1 MSYQYS
7 QEAKERISKLGQS
20 EIVNFINEISPT
32 LRRKAFGCLP
42 KVPGFRAGHPTEIKE
57 KQKRLIGYMFQSHP
71 SSEER
76 KAWKSFSL
84 FWQFWAEEKI
94 DKSFSMIDN
103 LGLKENSGS
112 IFIREL
118 AKNFP
123 KVARENIERLFIFS
137 GFADDPDVINAFNLF
152 PPAVVLARDIVIDTL
167 PIRLDELEARISLI
181 ADNVE
186 KKNNH
191 IKELELKIDAFS
203 KQFDNY
209 FNNEKSSL
217 KIINELQ
224 SLINSETKQSDIA
237 NKAIDELYHFNE
249 KNKQLILSLQEKLDF
264 NALAMNDI
272 SEHEKLIKSMANDI
286 SEFKNAL
293 TILCDNKIKNNELDY
308 VNELKKLT
316 ERIDTLE
323 INTSQASEVS
333 VTNRFTKF
341 HEIAHYENYEYL
353 SSSEDISN
361 RISLNLQAVGLTKN
375 SAEKLA
381 RLTLATFVSGQII
394 QFSGSLADI
403 IADAIAIAIGAPRYH
418 IWRVPVGIISDM
430 DAFDFIETIAE
441 SSRCLLLKGANL
453 SAFEIYGAAIRDIV
467 VQRQIHPT
475 NYDHLALIAT
485 WKQGPATFPDGGML
499 AELGP
504 VIDTDTLKMRGLS
517 ATLPQLKPGCLAKDK
532 WTNIDGLH
540 LDSVDDYVDELRA
553 LLDEAGFDGGT
564 LWKRMI
570 HIFYTSLIRIPNGN
584 YIYDLYSVLSFYTL
598 TWAKIK
604 GGPVQKIE
612 DIANR
617 ELKNYSAKISS

>member
-1 MSYQYS
+1 
-7 QEAKERISKLGQS
+7 
-20 EIVNFINEISPT
+20 
-32 LRRKAFGCLP
+32 
-42 KVPGFRAGHPTEIKE
+42 
-57 KQKRLIGYMFQSHP
+57 
-71 SSEER
+71 
-76 KAWKSFSL
+76 
-84 FWQFWAEEKI
+84 
-94 DKSFSMIDN
+94 
-103 LGLKENSGS
+103 
-112 IFIREL
+112 
-118 AKNFP
+118 
-123 KVARENIERLFIFS
+123 
-137 GFADDPDVINAFNLF
+137 
-152 PPAVVLARDIVIDTL
+152 
-167 PIRLDELEARISLI
+167 
-181 ADNVE
+181 
-186 KKNNH
+186 
-191 IKELELKIDAFS
+191 
-203 KQFDNY
+203 Y

>member
-1 MSYQYS
+1 M
-7 QEAKERISKLGQS
+7 
-20 EIVNFINEISPT
+20 
-32 LRRKAFGCLP
+32 
-42 KVPGFRAGHPTEIKE
+42 E
-57 KQKRLIGYMFQSHP
+57 KF
-71 SSEER
+71 
-76 KAWKSFSL
+76 FS

-94 DKSFSMIDN
+94 DKSFSMINN

-137 GFADDPDVINAFNLF
+137 GFANDPDVINAFNLF
-152 PPAVVLARDIVIDTL
+152 PPAVVLARDIVVDTL

-203 KQFDNY
+203 ERFDNY
-209 FNNEKSSL
+209 FNNEKSNL

-237 NKAIDELYHFNE
+237 NKSIDELYHFNE

-272 SEHEKLIKSMANDI
+272 SEHEKLIKSMANEI
-286 SEFKNAL
+286 SELKNAL
-293 TILCDNKIKNNELDY
+293 TILCDNKRKNNELDY
-308 VNELKKLT
+308 INELKKLT

-323 INTSQASEVS
+323 INTSQASKVS

-375 SAEKLA
+375 SAETLA

-394 QFSGSLADI
+394 QFSGFLADI

-430 DAFDFIETIAE
+430 DSFDFIETIAE

-517 ATLPQLKPGCLAKDK
+517 AILPQLKPGCLAKDK
-532 WTNIDGLH
+532 WTNIDGLQ

-564 LWKRMI
+564 LWKRMV
-570 HIFYTSLIRIPNGN
+570 HIFYTSLIRVPNGN

>member
-1 MSYQYS
+1 
-7 QEAKERISKLGQS
+7 
-20 EIVNFINEISPT
+20 
-32 LRRKAFGCLP
+32 
-42 KVPGFRAGHPTEIKE
+42 
-57 KQKRLIGYMFQSHP
+57 
-71 SSEER
+71 
-76 KAWKSFSL
+76 
-84 FWQFWAEEKI
+84 
-94 DKSFSMIDN
+94 
-103 LGLKENSGS
+103 
-112 IFIREL
+112 
-118 AKNFP
+118 
-123 KVARENIERLFIFS
+123 
-137 GFADDPDVINAFNLF
+137 
-152 PPAVVLARDIVIDTL
+152 
-167 PIRLDELEARISLI
+167 
-181 ADNVE
+181 
-186 KKNNH
+186 
-191 IKELELKIDAFS
+191 
-203 KQFDNY
+203 
-209 FNNEKSSL
+209 
-217 KIINELQ
+217 
-224 SLINSETKQSDIA
+224 
-237 NKAIDELYHFNE
+237 
-249 KNKQLILSLQEKLDF
+249 
-264 NALAMNDI
+264 MNDI

-485 WKQGPATFPDGGML
+485 SETRP
-499 AELGP
+499 
-504 VIDTDTLKMRGLS
+504 S
-517 ATLPQLKPGCLAKDK
+517 
-532 WTNIDGLH
+532 
-540 LDSVDDYVDELRA
+540 Y
-553 LLDEAGFDGGT
+553 
-564 LWKRMI
+564 
-570 HIFYTSLIRIPNGN
+570 IP
-584 YIYDLYSVLSFYTL
+584 
-598 TWAKIK
+598 
-604 GGPVQKIE
+604 
-612 DIANR
+612 
-617 ELKNYSAKISS
+617 

>member
-203 KQFDNY
+203 EQFDNY

-249 KNKQLILSLQEKLDF
+249 KNKQLILSLLEKLDF

>member
-203 KQFDNY
+203 EQFDNY

-286 SEFKNAL
+286 SEFKSAL

>member
-1 MSYQYS
+1 
-7 QEAKERISKLGQS
+7 
-20 EIVNFINEISPT
+20 
-32 LRRKAFGCLP
+32 
-42 KVPGFRAGHPTEIKE
+42 
-57 KQKRLIGYMFQSHP
+57 
-71 SSEER
+71 
-76 KAWKSFSL
+76 
-84 FWQFWAEEKI
+84 FWAEEKI
-94 DKSFSMIDN
+94 DKSFSMINN

-137 GFADDPDVINAFNLF
+137 GFANDPDVINAFNLF
-152 PPAVVLARDIVIDTL
+152 PPAVVLARDIVVDTL

-203 KQFDNY
+203 ERFDNY
-209 FNNEKSSL
+209 FNNEKSNL

-237 NKAIDELYHFNE
+237 NKSIDELYHFNE

-272 SEHEKLIKSMANDI
+272 SEHEKLIKSMANEI
-286 SEFKNAL
+286 SELKNAL
-293 TILCDNKIKNNELDY
+293 TILCDNKRKNNELDY
-308 VNELKKLT
+308 INELKKLT

-323 INTSQASEVS
+323 INTSQASKVS

-375 SAEKLA
+375 SAETLA

-430 DAFDFIETIAE
+430 DSFDFIETIAE

-517 ATLPQLKPGCLAKDK
+517 AILPQLKPGCLAKDK
-532 WTNIDGLH
+532 WTNIDGLQ

-564 LWKRMI
+564 LWKRMV
-570 HIFYTSLIRIPNGN
+570 HIFYTSLIRVPNGN

>member
-20 EIVNFINEISPT
+20 EIIDFINEISPA

-42 KVPGFRAGHPTEIKE
+42 KIPGFRVGHPTEIKE

-76 KAWKSFSL
+76 NAWKSFSL

-94 DKSFSMIDN
+94 DKSFSIHEN
-103 LGLKENSGS
+103 LGFEDNSGS
-112 IFIREL
+112 VFIREL
-118 AKNFP
+118 AKRFP
-123 KVARENIERLFIFS
+123 KVAKENVERLFIFS
-137 GFADDPDVINAFNLF
+137 GFADDPDVIKAFDLF
-152 PPAVVLARDIVIDTL
+152 PPAVVLARDIVVDTL
-167 PIRLDELEARISLI
+167 PERLDELEVHIDLI
-181 ADNVE
+181 ANSVE
-186 KKNNH
+186 EKNNN
-191 IKELELKIDAFS
+191 IKNLESKIDAFS
-203 KQFDNY
+203 EQLDIC
-209 FNNEKSSL
+209 FNNEKRNL
-217 KIINELQ
+217 KIITELQ
-224 SLINSETKQSDIA
+224 SLINSEAKQSDIT
-237 NKAIDELYHFNE
+237 NKAIDDLYHFNK

-264 NALAMNDI
+264 NALAMDDI
-272 SEHEKLIKSMANDI
+272 SEHEKLIKSMVNEIA
-286 SEFKNAL
+286 ELKNAF
-293 TILCDNKIKNNELDY
+293 TMLCDSERKNNESDN
-308 VNELKKLT
+308 VNELKKLS

-323 INTSQASEVS
+323 INTSQASAVGRA
-333 VTNRFTKF
+333 NKLTKF
-341 HEIAHYENYEYL
+341 HEIAHHENYEYL
-353 SSSEDISN
+353 SSYEDISN
-361 RISLNLQAVGLTKN
+361 IISLNLQAVGLTKN
-375 SAEKLA
+375 SAETLA

-403 IADAIAIAIGAPRYH
+403 VADAIATAIGAPRYH
-418 IWRVPVGIISDM
+418 VWRIPVGIISDI

-441 SSRCLLLKGANL
+441 SSRCLILKGANL

-467 VQRQIHPT
+467 VQRQIYPT

-517 ATLPQLKPGCLAKDK
+517 AILPQLKPGCFVKDK
-532 WTNIDGLH
+532 WANIDGLQ
-540 LDSVDDYVDELRA
+540 LESVDDYVDELRG
-553 LLDEAGFDGGT
+553 LLDEAGFDGGS
-564 LWKRMI
+564 LWKRMV

-584 YIYDLYSVLSFYTL
+584 YVYDLYSVLSFYTL

-604 GGPVQKIE
+604 GGPVKKIE

-617 ELKNYSAKISS
+617 ELKNHSAKISA

>member
-1 MSYQYS
+1 
-7 QEAKERISKLGQS
+7 
-20 EIVNFINEISPT
+20 
-32 LRRKAFGCLP
+32 
-42 KVPGFRAGHPTEIKE
+42 
-57 KQKRLIGYMFQSHP
+57 
-71 SSEER
+71 
-76 KAWKSFSL
+76 
-84 FWQFWAEEKI
+84 
-94 DKSFSMIDN
+94 
-103 LGLKENSGS
+103 
-112 IFIREL
+112 
-118 AKNFP
+118 
-123 KVARENIERLFIFS
+123 
-137 GFADDPDVINAFNLF
+137 
-152 PPAVVLARDIVIDTL
+152 
-167 PIRLDELEARISLI
+167 
-181 ADNVE
+181 
-186 KKNNH
+186 
-191 IKELELKIDAFS
+191 
-203 KQFDNY
+203 
-209 FNNEKSSL
+209 
-217 KIINELQ
+217 
-224 SLINSETKQSDIA
+224 A
-237 NKAIDELYHFNE
+237 NKSIDELYHFNE

-272 SEHEKLIKSMANDI
+272 SEHEKLIKSMANEI
-286 SEFKNAL
+286 SELKNAL
-293 TILCDNKIKNNELDY
+293 TILCDNKRKNNELDY
-308 VNELKKLT
+308 INELKKLT

-323 INTSQASEVS
+323 INTSQASKVS

-375 SAEKLA
+375 SAETLA

-430 DAFDFIETIAE
+430 DSFDFIETIAE

-517 ATLPQLKPGCLAKDK
+517 AILPQLKPGCLAKDK
-532 WTNIDGLH
+532 WTNIDGLQ

-564 LWKRMI
+564 LWKRMV
-570 HIFYTSLIRIPNGN
+570 HIFYTSLIRVPNGN

>member
-1 MSYQYS
+1 
-7 QEAKERISKLGQS
+7 
-20 EIVNFINEISPT
+20 
-32 LRRKAFGCLP
+32 
-42 KVPGFRAGHPTEIKE
+42 
-57 KQKRLIGYMFQSHP
+57 
-71 SSEER
+71 
-76 KAWKSFSL
+76 
-84 FWQFWAEEKI
+84 
-94 DKSFSMIDN
+94 
-103 LGLKENSGS
+103 
-112 IFIREL
+112 
-118 AKNFP
+118 
-123 KVARENIERLFIFS
+123 
-137 GFADDPDVINAFNLF
+137 
-152 PPAVVLARDIVIDTL
+152 
-167 PIRLDELEARISLI
+167 
-181 ADNVE
+181 
-186 KKNNH
+186 
-191 IKELELKIDAFS
+191 
-203 KQFDNY
+203 
-209 FNNEKSSL
+209 
-217 KIINELQ
+217 
-224 SLINSETKQSDIA
+224 
-237 NKAIDELYHFNE
+237 
-249 KNKQLILSLQEKLDF
+249 
-264 NALAMNDI
+264 
-272 SEHEKLIKSMANDI
+272 
-286 SEFKNAL
+286 
-293 TILCDNKIKNNELDY
+293 
-308 VNELKKLT
+308 
-316 ERIDTLE
+316 LE

-570 HIFYTSLIRIPNGN
+570 HIFYTSL
-584 YIYDLYSVLSFYTL
+584 
-598 TWAKIK
+598 
-604 GGPVQKIE
+604 
-612 DIANR
+612 
-617 ELKNYSAKISS
+617 

>member
-57 KQKRLIGYMFQSHP
+57 KRKRLIGYMFQSHP

-203 KQFDNY
+203 EQFDNY

-604 GGPVQKIE
+604 DGPVQKIE

>member
-1 MSYQYS
+1 
-7 QEAKERISKLGQS
+7 
-20 EIVNFINEISPT
+20 
-32 LRRKAFGCLP
+32 
-42 KVPGFRAGHPTEIKE
+42 
-57 KQKRLIGYMFQSHP
+57 
-71 SSEER
+71 
-76 KAWKSFSL
+76 
-84 FWQFWAEEKI
+84 
-94 DKSFSMIDN
+94 
-103 LGLKENSGS
+103 
-112 IFIREL
+112 
-118 AKNFP
+118 
-123 KVARENIERLFIFS
+123 
-137 GFADDPDVINAFNLF
+137 
-152 PPAVVLARDIVIDTL
+152 
-167 PIRLDELEARISLI
+167 
-181 ADNVE
+181 
-186 KKNNH
+186 
-191 IKELELKIDAFS
+191 
-203 KQFDNY
+203 
-209 FNNEKSSL
+209 
-217 KIINELQ
+217 
-224 SLINSETKQSDIA
+224 
-237 NKAIDELYHFNE
+237 
-249 KNKQLILSLQEKLDF
+249 F

-333 VTNRFTKF
+333 VTNRFTKS

-453 SAFEIYGAAIRDIV
+453 SAFEIYGTAIRDIV

>member
-1 MSYQYS
+1 
-7 QEAKERISKLGQS
+7 
-20 EIVNFINEISPT
+20 
-32 LRRKAFGCLP
+32 
-42 KVPGFRAGHPTEIKE
+42 
-57 KQKRLIGYMFQSHP
+57 
-71 SSEER
+71 
-76 KAWKSFSL
+76 
-84 FWQFWAEEKI
+84 
-94 DKSFSMIDN
+94 
-103 LGLKENSGS
+103 S

-137 GFADDPDVINAFNLF
+137 GFANDPDVINAFNLF
-152 PPAVVLARDIVIDTL
+152 PPAVVLARDIVVDTL

-203 KQFDNY
+203 ERFDNY
-209 FNNEKSSL
+209 FNNEKSNL

-237 NKAIDELYHFNE
+237 NKSIDELYHFNE

-272 SEHEKLIKSMANDI
+272 SEHEKLIKSMANEI
-286 SEFKNAL
+286 SELKNAL
-293 TILCDNKIKNNELDY
+293 TILCDNKRKNNELDY
-308 VNELKKLT
+308 INELKKLT

-323 INTSQASEVS
+323 INTSQASKVS

-375 SAEKLA
+375 SAETLA

-430 DAFDFIETIAE
+430 DSFDFIETIAE

-517 ATLPQLKPGCLAKDK
+517 AILPQLKPGCLAKDK
-532 WTNIDGLH
+532 WTNIDGLQ

-564 LWKRMI
+564 LWKRMV
-570 HIFYTSLIRIPNGN
+570 HIFYTSLIRVPNGN